1 MELRMTDI
9 QARVVT
15 SALQKYL
22 ESLEKSGSEEKGVQ
36 IEIETVKGLLDRL
49 AALPKAPGI

>member
-15 SALQKYL
+15 NALQKYL
-22 ESLEKSGSEEKGVQ
+22 ESLEKSGSREKGIQ

-49 AALPKAPGI
+49 ALLPKAPGI